1 MTPTIQT
8 LKRAVALAEQ
18 IENLQAEL
26 AGILGTS
33 KAGSP
38 PVTVSSAKAK
48 PGRKK
53 KGKLSA
59 EGLANIRAAQQARWA
74 KVKGKSDSSKP
85 AASAGIKKGK
95 KKKGKMSAAGR
106 AAIVAAQ
113 KLRWAKVKAGKAA
126 MAKKG

>member
-18 IENLQAEL
+18 IETLQAEL
-26 AGILGTS
+26 AGILGSTKSESSPAPVSPAAVTTS
-33 KAGSP
+33 K
-38 PVTVSSAKAK
+38 
-48 PGRKK
+48 KK

-74 KVKGKSDSSKP
+74 KVKGKSAPTKKK
-85 AASAGIKKGK
+85 AATG

-106 AAIVAAQ
+106 AAIIAAQ
-113 KLRWAKVKAGKAA
+113 KLRWAKVNAAKA
-126 MAKKG
+126 